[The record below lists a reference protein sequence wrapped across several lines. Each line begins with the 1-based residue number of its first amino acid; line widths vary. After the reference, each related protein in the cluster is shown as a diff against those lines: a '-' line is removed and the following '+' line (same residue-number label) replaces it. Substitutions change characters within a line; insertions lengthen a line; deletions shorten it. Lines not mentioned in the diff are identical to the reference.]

1 MSAGHLARGTPLVD
15 PGTGFLD
22 VAGRRI
28 RHRVLGRGADAVVL
42 VHGFGGC
49 LENWAANQAA
59 LASGGRTAAALD
71 LPGHGESD
79 VDVGSGS
86 LDELASVL
94 LGYLDAAGLGRVHLV
109 GHSMGAAL
117 CLVVAD
123 REPTRVRSLA
133 LIGPAGIGQR
143 INAEFIRGY
152 VAAQGHDALGTLL
165 GTLYADPSRLT
176 AAEIEQAVAYKR
188 RDGVSEALLRIASSR
203 YVRTPSGRALHE
215 VAGTVPTLAIWG
227 AADAIIPPPVDFQRP
242 GVELH
247 VLPGCGHMVQVEA
260 AGEVNRLIDAF
271 QRR

>member
-1 MSAGHLARGTPLVD
+1 VSAGRELAGAPTTD

-28 RHRVLGRGADAVVL
+28 RHRVLGDGADAVVL

-59 LASGGRTAAALD
+59 LAAGGRTVAALD
-71 LPGHGESD
+71 LPGHGESS

-94 LGYLDAAGLGRVHLV
+94 LDYLDAAGLGRVHLA

-123 REPTRVRSLA
+123 REPTRVRSLT
-133 LIGPAGIGQR
+133 LVGPAGMGQK
-143 INAEFIRGY
+143 INADFIRAY
-152 VAAQGHDALGTLL
+152 IAAQGHEALGKLL
-165 GTLYADPSRLT
+165 GMLVADPSRVT
-176 AAEIEQAVAYKR
+176 AGEIEQAVAYKR
-188 RDGVSEALLRIASSR
+188 RDGVSAALLAIASSR
-203 YVRTPSGRALHE
+203 YGRTPSGRALHE

-227 AADAIIPPPVDFQRP
+227 AADAIIPPPVDFERP

-247 VLPGCGHMVQVEA
+247 VLPGCGHMVQLEA
-260 AGEVNRLIDAF
+260 ADEVNRLIDALL
-271 QRR
+271 RR